1 MKKRH
6 IVISPIYYI
15 YITYV
20 PISLS
25 ITSWTKVIESCGNY
39 IDWAVRSICYHIN
52 NMLFYFWRFRLF
64 CFLEVLGIVWASL
77 EFACGLLRIRRVRGF
92 SINFKQRS
100 RGDRGWQ
107 TVSECFPIF
116 PHIFVWGSCF
126 WLCTSASPLPLPPAP
141 AAFLTHTA
149 RPHTTYSHTQLV
161 HAQLVTTQLAHTQ
174 LAHTQHVHTQ
184 LYSHTQLVPTQLTHT
199 QHLATWTCIL
209 RGRRGTYRT
218 GLALVARLGPVGR
231 RGRRRRLRGRHG
243 TSRHRPSLCMAGVAL
258 RDIDLHFAWQAWHL
272 ATWTC
277 ILRGRRGTYRTWLAL
292 VARLGPVGRRGRR
305 LHGRRGTSRHRPSLC
320 VASERA
326 FCVAGVALIVLGW
339 LWWRAW
345 APLGAVVAA
354 AVCVAGMALRDI
366 DLHFAWQAWHLW
378 HLQLVHLLLQQLMHI
393 HTAHIHACT
402 HTHTHAVSCTILSHT
417 HTHHFYALLHTLLS
431 RTSLRHT
438 FVAHADPSPS
448 LISFLHF
455 PSHLYLSFA
464 AYWTTLEEVDMWG
477 YPVL

>member
-1 MKKRH
+1 M
-6 IVISPIYYI
+6 VCFASDGSEASASISNRGHVEIEDGRLSPNVFPFFP
-15 YITYV
+15 T
-20 PISLS
+20 SL
-25 ITSWTKVIESCGNY
+25 CG
-39 IDWAVRSICYHIN
+39 
-52 NMLFYFWRFRLF
+52 
-64 CFLEVLGIVWASL
+64 VLVFGCAL
-77 EFACGLLRIRRVRGF
+77 PPL
-92 SINFKQRS
+92 RS
-100 RGDRGWQ
+100 RSR
-107 TVSECFPIF
+107 
-116 PHIFVWGSCF
+116 
-126 WLCTSASPLPLPPAP
+126 PLPPP
-141 AAFLTHTA
+141 SSHTA

-402 HTHTHAVSCTILSHT
+402 HTHIHTLCHARFYHT
-417 HTHHFYALLHTLLS
+417 HIHTIFTHYCIHSFHAPPFDIHLLHTPILHHLLS
-431 RTSLRHT
+431 LSCISHPIFT
-438 FVAHADPSPS
+438 FLLLLIGPHWKKLTCGVIRSFNLLFEDVS
-448 LISFLHF
+448 ISFQFSSSSNCNAIGSLNWF
-455 PSHLYLSFA
+455 
-464 AYWTTLEEVDMWG
+464 G
-477 YPVL
+477 